1 MERFEFIPFEY
12 KNSWQEC
19 LSLYL
24 FIEIILNGKPLVGI
38 DFSTYSDIEFWES
51 QIEAYRD
58 WLEKKEDSKGFIEDY
73 WTENKELLKHFSD
86 EFGVG
91 YLPKVIYWNDRIKN
105 SYFKRQLQEAFL
117 FENFIAEKIKTEY
130 GLDIEPF
137 FSSQGQYE
145 LGENALGIEIKN
157 DKLIKETGNIY
168 IEFQEKSGEH
178 LSNYTNSGILKQDN
192 TRYFLMGDYS
202 EFFILRKSD
211 LLEVYREELNL
222 IAKGI
227 ASVRGVEFK
236 QISTSKGFILPV
248 GSNRDLFVSF
258 DEMMNELMKENGNER
273 L

>member
-38 DFSTYSDIEFWES
+38 DFSTYSEIEFWEN
-51 QIEAYRD
+51 QIEAYGN
-58 WLEKKEDSKGFIEDY
+58 WLEKKDELKDSIEDY
-73 WTENKELLKHFSD
+73 WAERKDIVKHFSD
-86 EFGVG
+86 EFGVR
-91 YLPKVIYWNDRIKN
+91 YFPKVIYWNDRIKN

-117 FENFIAEKIKTEY
+117 FENFIAEKIKSEY

-137 FSSQGQYE
+137 ISSEGQYE

-192 TRYFLMGDYS
+192 TLYFLMGDYS

-227 ASVRGVEFK
+227 VSVRGVEFK

-258 DEMMNELMKENGNER
+258 DEMMNELMKENGNGR
-273 L
+273 A